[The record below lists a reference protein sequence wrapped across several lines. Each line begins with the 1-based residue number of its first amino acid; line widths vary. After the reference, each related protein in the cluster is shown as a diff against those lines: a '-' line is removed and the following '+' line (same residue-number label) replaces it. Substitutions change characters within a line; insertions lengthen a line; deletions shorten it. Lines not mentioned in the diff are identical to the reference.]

1 MKKYLLAVTM
11 FVLATTALV
20 SCSNDDEKN
29 MPESM
34 SPVISFENILELKDF
49 VESGTFVGIGNAD
62 VNAPVILP
70 GQSINFT
77 FHAGKGQTLMFATMY
92 GASKDWFFAPENPGI
107 KLYNDDGTPITGDV
121 SSQIK
126 LWDNGTKVGMTDEKE
141 DADITMVP
149 GVDASKLM
157 KLELSYTASSSEYKL
172 IVTNTSG
179 GSMNETPISPG
190 VWAVSNIFNGKLLN
204 DMPFYTAGAK
214 SNPEITAIAQMGDNS
229 LLSKNISDHT
239 GIITAISPVMV
250 VIYTGD
256 VNPIYETGKKDAGM
270 GLTQLAQTGDA
281 SMLKAAL
288 EKMPNVKEV
297 YIAGSAPVAPGEK
310 VEVQFKATENEH
322 IAYATMFGYSNDWFY
337 ANDTSIPASF
347 KGDITG
353 NTALFDDGTAVDQY
367 PGAGNAQGI
376 FTGKPE
382 KEDKEIMKVDK
393 TFPVPELNKVLK
405 VIIR

>member
-157 KLELSYTASSSEYKL
+157 KLELSYTASSSEFKL

-179 GSMNETPISPG
+179 GSMNETPFSPG